1 MNKKL
6 YLKKGYKIR
15 LEIDSKKAVLDDM
28 RATLDGLKAI
38 RISEKVQGGPLPS
51 DESLINRLNK
61 IAEEERELEV
71 LYDSMEKLSH
81 MIDEVEDVMERA
93 LLRYRY
99 ITCLTWE
106 QIAEKMGFC
115 LAQVHRIHSRALKN
129 FDKINEMKWD

>member
-81 MIDEVEDVMERA
+81 IIDEVEDVMERA

-129 FDKINEMKWD
+129 FDKINEMK

>member
-51 DESLINRLNK
+51 DENMVNRITK
-61 IAEEERELEV
+61 VIEEEKKLEN
-71 LYDSMEKLSH
+71 LYDFMSDLSKE
-81 MIDEVEDVMERA
+81 IDKIEDVVERA

-99 ITCLTWE
+99 FLGLTWE
-106 QIAEKMGFC
+106 EIADKMGYS
-115 LAQVHRIHSRALKN
+115 LRQVHRIHKRAIEN
-129 FDKINEMKWD
+129 F

>member
-1 MNKKL
+1 MEIGAYKMNRKK
-6 YLKKGYKIR
+6 YLKKAYDIK
-15 LEIDSKKAVLDDM
+15 LEIISKKEVLKER
-28 RATLDGLKAI
+28 RATL
-38 RISEKVQGGPLPS
+38 V
-51 DESLINRLNK
+51 
-61 IAEEERELEV
+61 EEERELEA

-129 FDKINEMKWD
+129 FDKINEMK

>member
-51 DESLINRLNK
+51 DENMINRIDK
-61 IAEEERELEV
+61 VIEEEKKLEN
-71 LYDSMEKLSH
+71 LYDFMSDLSKE
-81 MIDEVEDVMERA
+81 IDKIEDVVERA

-99 ITCLTWE
+99 FLGLTWE
-106 QIAEKMGFC
+106 EIADKMGYS
-115 LAQVHRIHSRALKN
+115 LRQVHRIHKSALEN
-129 FDKINEMKWD
+129 F

>member
-15 LEIDSKKAVLDDM
+15 LEIDSKKAVLEDM

-51 DESLINRLNK
+51 DENMVNRINK
-61 IAEEERELEV
+61 VIEEEKKLED
-71 LYDSMEKLSH
+71 LYDFMSDLSKE
-81 MIDEVEDVMERA
+81 IDKIEDVVERA

-99 ITCLTWE
+99 FLGLTWE
-106 QIAEKMGFC
+106 EIADKMGYS
-115 LAQVHRIHSRALKN
+115 LRQVHRIHKSALEN
-129 FDKINEMKWD
+129 F